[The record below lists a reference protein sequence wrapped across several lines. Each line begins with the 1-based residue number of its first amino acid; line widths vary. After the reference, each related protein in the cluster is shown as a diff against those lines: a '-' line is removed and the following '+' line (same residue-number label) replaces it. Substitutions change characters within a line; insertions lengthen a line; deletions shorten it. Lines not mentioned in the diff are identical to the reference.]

1 MGTLYSNAIVLTSAF
16 DWLTKWV
23 GDLSTPAKNVI
34 TAILALAAFFF
45 ILSPATSAMRAFGNK
60 NWGEGFSYLVGAIAI
75 ATVAIVA
82 IVGLHQ
88 LGENVGEDL
97 NKSIRPAVALGL
109 PLASIAIAR
118 MRSFKHTLLE

>member
-1 MGTLYSNAIVLTSAF
+1 MGTLYTNAIVLSSAF
-16 DWLTKWV
+16 DWLTKWIT
-23 GDLSTPAKNVI
+23 DLSTPAKNVI
-34 TAILALAAFFF
+34 TVILALAAFFF
-45 ILSPATSAMRAFGNK
+45 ILSPATSAMKAFGNK

-75 ATVAIVA
+75 ATVAIIA

-88 LGENVGEDL
+88 LGQNVGKDL
-97 NKSIRPAVALGL
+97 NKSIGASVALGL

>member
-1 MGTLYSNAIVLTSAF
+1 MGTLYTNAIVLSSAL
-16 DWLTKWV
+16 DRLTGWIE
-23 GDLSTPAKNVI
+23 DLSDPAKNVI

-45 ILSPATSAMRAFGNK
+45 ILSPATSAMKAFGNK
-60 NWGEGFSYLVGAIAI
+60 NWGEGFSYLLGAVAI
-75 ATVAIVA
+75 ATVAIIA

-88 LGENVGEDL
+88 LGGNVGDDL
-97 NKSIRPAVALGL
+97 NESIGASVALGL

>member
-1 MGTLYSNAIVLTSAF
+1 MGTLYTNAIVLSSAF
-16 DWLTKWV
+16 SWLTKWL
-23 GDLSTPAKNVI
+23 GELSTPAKNVI
-34 TAILALAAFFF
+34 TAVLALAAFFF

-75 ATVAIVA
+75 ATVAIIA

-88 LGENVGEDL
+88 LGENVGSDL
-97 NKSIRPAVALGL
+97 NDSIGSSVALGL

>member
-1 MGTLYSNAIVLTSAF
+1 MGTLYTNTIVLSSAF
-16 DWLTKWV
+16 DWLTKWIT
-23 GDLSTPAKNVI
+23 DLSTPAKNVI
-34 TAILALAAFFF
+34 TVILALAAFFF
-45 ILSPATSAMRAFGNK
+45 ILSPATSAMKAFGNK

-75 ATVAIVA
+75 ATVAIIA

-88 LGENVGEDL
+88 LGQNVGEDL
-97 NKSIRPAVALGL
+97 NKSIGASVALGL

>member
-1 MGTLYSNAIVLTSAF
+1 MGTLYSNAIVLSGAF
-16 DWLTKWV
+16 NWLVSWLE
-23 GDLSTPAKNVI
+23 DLSDPAKNVI
-34 TAILALAAFFF
+34 TVILALAAFFF

-75 ATVAIVA
+75 ATVAIIA

-88 LGENVGEDL
+88 LGQNVGEDL
-97 NKSIRPAVALGL
+97 NQSIGASVALGL

-118 MRSFKHTLLE
+118 MRSFKHTLLA

>member
-1 MGTLYSNAIVLTSAF
+1 MGTLYTNAIVLSSAF
-16 DWLTKWV
+16 DWLTKWIT
-23 GDLSTPAKNVI
+23 DLSTPAKNVI
-34 TAILALAAFFF
+34 TVILALAAFFF
-45 ILSPATSAMRAFGNK
+45 ILSPATSAMKAFGNK

-75 ATVAIVA
+75 ATVAIIA

-88 LGENVGEDL
+88 LGQNVGEDL
-97 NKSIRPAVALGL
+97 NNSIGASVALGL